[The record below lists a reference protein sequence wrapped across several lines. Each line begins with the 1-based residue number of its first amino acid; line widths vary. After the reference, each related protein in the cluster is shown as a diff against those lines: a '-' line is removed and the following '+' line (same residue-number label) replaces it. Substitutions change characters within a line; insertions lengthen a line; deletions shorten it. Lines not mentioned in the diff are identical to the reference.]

1 VSSPFLGQIIPV
13 SFNFPP
19 KNWAFCNGQTLAIN
33 QNQALFSLLGT
44 TYGGNGIQT
53 FQLPNLQGRVAMHAG
68 TSPGGSNH
76 VLGEVGGTETVTLTA
91 SEIGAHSHPVTQPAS
106 KDEET
111 TNRPDGAYFTAGG
124 AYGTPAGTAMG
135 GTATS
140 AAGGNQPHLNLQP
153 MLTLSF
159 VIALAGIFP
168 SRS

>member
-1 VSSPFLGQIIPV
+1 MSSPFLGQILPV
-13 SFNFPP
+13 AFNFPP

-33 QNQALFSLLGT
+33 QNQAMFALLGT
-44 TYGGNGIQT
+44 TYGGNGTQT

-68 TSPGGSNH
+68 AGHT
-76 VLGEVGGTETVTLTA
+76 LGEQGGTETVALTA
-91 SEIGAHSHPVTQPAS
+91 GEIGAHSHPVTQPAS

-135 GTATS
+135 GTVTS
-140 AAGGNQPHLNLQP
+140 AAGGNQAHNNLQP
-153 MLTLSF
+153 LLTLSF

-168 SRS
+168 SQN